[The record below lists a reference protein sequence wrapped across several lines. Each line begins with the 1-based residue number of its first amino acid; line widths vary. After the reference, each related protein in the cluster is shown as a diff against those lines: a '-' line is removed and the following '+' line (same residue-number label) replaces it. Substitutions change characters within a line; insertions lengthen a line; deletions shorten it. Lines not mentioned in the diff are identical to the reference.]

1 MKLCLVA
8 FVAMI
13 TVLDISYA
21 CFVVSADII
30 MQKDDENL
38 PSHKHMQ
45 IVS

>member
-1 MKLCLVA
+1 LVA
-8 FVAMI
+8 FVAMMI
-13 TVLDISYA
+13 TVLDISCYA

-38 PSHKHMQ
+38 PSHKIHMQ